1 MGENKKKKKCVKEKV
16 PFLFKSFV
24 SLNNTNITKKKIAP
38 SPPVIYLN
46 KFFKSHRLDGLRETE
61 LPVVL
66 LPLLL
71 DEP

>member
-1 MGENKKKKKCVKEKV
+1 M

-38 SPPVIYLN
+38 SPHVIYLN